1 MSSGNQPSQL
11 KRKTRLVQHRKEY
24 NEGEDEDEWMPIDDD
39 EENDDFVDSKK
50 NKTKP
55 NPAKKSKK
63 DESVSSVAK
72 YMNSLQTQSNLKLAL
87 VSFFCLILIKQAF
100 YEIYFKEIRESEIR
114 ILEKTQHFD
123 LCMHNLRAAFKLN
136 PLSKFLFDYFLILP
150 F

>member
-1 MSSGNQPSQL
+1 MKTNGCQL
-11 KRKTRLVQHRKEY
+11 TMMKRTVILLIQR
-24 NEGEDEDEWMPIDDD
+24 
-39 EENDDFVDSKK
+39 
-50 NKTKP
+50 KTKP

-87 VSFFCLILIKQAF
+87 VSFFCFILIKQTF

-123 LCMHNLRAAFKLN
+123 LCVHNLRAAFKLN
-136 PLSKFLFDYFLILP
+136 QWI
-150 F
+150 